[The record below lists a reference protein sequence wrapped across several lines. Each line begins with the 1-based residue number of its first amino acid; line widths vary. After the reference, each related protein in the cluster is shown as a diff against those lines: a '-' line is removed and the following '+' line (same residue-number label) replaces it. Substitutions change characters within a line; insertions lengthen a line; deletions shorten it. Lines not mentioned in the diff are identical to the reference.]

1 MADTDAKPKAKEDSA
16 AAAASS
22 DTAKKGLPIKTIA
35 IVAGLL
41 VIEAA
46 VVVGVVSIAGSPKE
60 VQGGQVDLAPVD
72 ALEAISEMLIV
83 KDKFPNHS
91 TGRVWLWDIE
101 LQVQVKEKNR
111 AFVER
116 LLEERGAEIKTGVSR
131 IIRNAHQSQLQ
142 EPNLETLNRQLLR
155 YLRDVAGTDA
165 DGEERIIQVL
175 LPQLVGFP
183 ADF

>member
-1 MADTDAKPKAKEDSA
+1 MADKDAKDKAKPDAENTPA
-16 AAAASS
+16 EG
-22 DTAKKGLPIKTIA
+22 AKKGLPIKTIA
-35 IVAGLL
+35 IVAALL
-41 VIEAA
+41 VVEAV
-46 VVVGVVSIAGSPKE
+46 VVVGVVTLAGSPAQ

-72 ALEAISEMLIV
+72 EGETVGEVLIV

-101 LQVQVKEKNR
+101 LQVQIKEKNR
-111 AFVER
+111 DFIEQ
-116 LLEERGAEIKTGVSR
+116 LLDERGAEIKTGVSR
-131 IIRNAHQSQLQ
+131 IIRNAHQTQLQ
-142 EPNLETLNRQLLR
+142 EPNLETLSRQFLR

-165 DGEERIIQVL
+165 DGEERIINVL